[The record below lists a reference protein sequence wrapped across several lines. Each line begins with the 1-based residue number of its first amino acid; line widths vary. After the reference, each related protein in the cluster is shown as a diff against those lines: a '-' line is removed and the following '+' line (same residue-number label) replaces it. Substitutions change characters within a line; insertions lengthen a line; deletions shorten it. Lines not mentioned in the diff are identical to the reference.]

1 MLTQV
6 ISNQTSSLQN
16 LDLYNNSFSSVSTEK
31 LLTRIAECGV
41 CSTLQELNLNGSA
54 NFYSDKTVRKF
65 ADILATA
72 PDLKKCSISY
82 QEGNRKVK
90 IKVEYAT
97 EERMGAIVIK
107 DRNNNQEIHR
117 RETDKQ
123 EAHNNMQIYY

>member
-31 LLTRIAECGV
+31 LLTRIAECSV

-54 NFYSDKTVRKF
+54 NFDSDKTVRKF

-90 IKVEYAT
+90 ITVEYAT
-97 EERMGAIVIK
+97 EERMGAIVIT
-107 DRNNNQEIHR
+107 DRNNKEIHR

-123 EAHNNMQIYY
+123 EAHHNMQIYY